1 MIDCA
6 HYSRGKRQPSDGET
20 TLEDAASFHRGGNN
34 FVWIELHEPGHEL
47 MSEVRDRFGLHELA
61 IEDAFQAHQ
70 RPKVEPYDD
79 FYFIVYKSARYDA
92 PTNRVVFSELDL
104 FLGAGFVIAVR
115 HGEPGDP
122 ERARRHMEARPHLL
136 KSGPAA
142 AVWAI
147 LDTVVDDYGPVIDGL
162 EEDIDQMEHAMF
174 AGRENLTKQIY
185 VLKTEINDVYRAVHP
200 LLTPLDA
207 LERGAFQPV
216 DPALLRYFRDIAD
229 HVRRIQEEII
239 AQRDQLISVLEAHLS
254 LIGVRQSEIAA
265 EQNRVVNRLTIVATV
280 FLPLTFITGFFGQNF
295 GWLVDHVDSFTAFVV
310 FGLGGLLVPLVALVT
325 LAQAHRPQNFF
336 RLSTE
341 TFRPRSVFAA

>member
-1 MIDCA
+1 MIDCT
-6 HYSRGKRQPSDGET
+6 HYSRGERHPSGAT
-20 TLEDAASFHRGGNN
+20 TLEEAASFHRGGNN

-122 ERARRHMEARPHLL
+122 ERARRHLEAHPHLL

-147 LDTVVDDYGPVIDGL
+147 LDTIVDDYGPV
-162 EEDIDQMEHAMF
+162 
-174 AGRENLTKQIY
+174 
-185 VLKTEINDVYRAVHP
+185 INDVYRAVHP

-216 DPALLRYFRDIAD
+216 DPALLRYFRDISD
-229 HVRRIQEEII
+229 HVHRIQEEII

-295 GWLVDHVDSFTAFVV
+295 GWLVDHIDSFTAFVV
-310 FGLGGLLVPLVALVT
+310 LGLGGLLVPLVALVLWLRQSALRT
-325 LAQAHRPQNFF
+325 
-336 RLSTE
+336 S
-341 TFRPRSVFAA
+341 SG